1 MELSALAFQNI
12 HVKISI
18 IHSTSKMFASS
29 KMNFVIENLPVPTSL
44 EEFALSVVK
53 QQS

>member
-12 HVKISI
+12 NISTI
-18 IHSTSKMFASS
+18 KSTSKMFASS
-29 KMNFVIENLPVPTSL
+29 KMNFIMKDPPVPTSL
-44 EEFALSVVK
+44 GEFALSVVK

>member
-12 HVKISI
+12 KIST

-29 KMNFVIENLPVPTSL
+29 KMNFITKNLPVLTSL